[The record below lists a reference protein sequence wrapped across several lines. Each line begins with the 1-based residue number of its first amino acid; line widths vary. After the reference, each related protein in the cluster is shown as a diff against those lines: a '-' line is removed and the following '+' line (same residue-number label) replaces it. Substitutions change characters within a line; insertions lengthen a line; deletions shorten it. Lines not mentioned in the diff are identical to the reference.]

1 MHSPPPRAARKRSA
15 QRPAVVVVEARI
27 KPHSDSRYITFSKFY
42 TAQARTASP
51 PHKDAGREKPRA
63 SPPPPL
69 PPTPPPPPPLPH
81 RSGDR
86 PVRRSRSRQ
95 PASRSPAPS
104 PAAALTPCRR
114 PARWRH
120 AAAELGPAQSRYR
133 LPRSPLG
140 TGQAPSTPFPPSSA
154 DRRCRSHHFGPRAP
168 ACPTQSGPAPFRRG
182 RPDWAPWIRHGAPSR
197 VAATIKSAPP
207 GASGWGHEK
216 IRPAPTGRGRLGSEE
231 ARDEEVGDAALV
243 LGPVGAVLGGAHA
256 VVPHRP
262 EGVCWTER
270 AREGGRER
278 ERK

>member
-95 PASRSPAPS
+95 PGSRPPAQS

-140 TGQAPSTPFPPSSA
+140 TGRTPLPPFRLCRPPLPFTPFRPPRPRLPDPVGPGPISA
-154 DRRCRSHHFGPRAP
+154 RQARLGPVDPTRSPKPRGRDDQKRAAGCQRVGARKNP
-168 ACPTQSGPAPFRRG
+168 ARADGQGPARVRRGPGRRG
-182 RPDWAPWIRHGAPSR
+182 RGRGACTRPSR
-197 VAATIKSAPP
+197 RRTWRRTC
-207 GASGWGHEK
+207 G
-216 IRPAPTGRGRLGSEE
+216 RPASP
-231 ARDEEVGDAALV
+231 
-243 LGPVGAVLGGAHA
+243 
-256 VVPHRP
+256 
-262 EGVCWTER
+262 
-270 AREGGRER
+270 
-278 ERK
+278 